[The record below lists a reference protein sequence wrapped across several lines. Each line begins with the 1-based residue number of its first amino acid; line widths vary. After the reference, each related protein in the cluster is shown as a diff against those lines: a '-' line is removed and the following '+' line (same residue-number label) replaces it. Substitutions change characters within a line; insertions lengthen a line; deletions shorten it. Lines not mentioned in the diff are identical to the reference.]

1 MKEKEVKHTPK
12 RNAQKIKREREREGE
27 REREKEKGKRK
38 KKKESHLKGA
48 HRELRFFIRSPS
60 QIYFSLP

>member
-12 RNAQKIKREREREGE
+12 RNAQKIKKERERE

-48 HRELRFFIRSPS
+48 PRELRFFIRSPS